1 MQVLI
6 FNKNMTVL
14 KIETIEIELPY
25 SKAKVKIK
33 KRFTYG
39 EILKYREKKIDNEV
53 DQKIELA
60 ITLIESWDFTDDKKN
75 AIDIN
80 IVNFKKLEN
89 KDANY
94 IIAEANKAI
103 AEKKTSK

>member
-1 MQVLI
+1 
-6 FNKNMTVL
+6 MTL
-14 KIETIEIELPY
+14 FKIETIDLVLPY
-25 SKAKVKIK
+25 SKAKVKLYK
-33 KRFTYG
+33 KFPYG

-60 ITLIESWDFTDDKKN
+60 ITLIESWDFTDDKNN

-103 AEKKTSK
+103 TEKKTSK